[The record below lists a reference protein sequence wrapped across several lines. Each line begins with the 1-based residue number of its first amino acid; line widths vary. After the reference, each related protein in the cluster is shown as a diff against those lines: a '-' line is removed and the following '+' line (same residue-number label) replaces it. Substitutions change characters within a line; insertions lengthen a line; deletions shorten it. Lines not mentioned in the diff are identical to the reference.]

1 MEMAAFYNNLFS
13 TADLRTILQ
22 ATVNNIQ
29 IGEKEVETMKAL
41 QHIYTSL
48 ATKMDLK
55 LPFILERLLD
65 SKMQQDIAENGRT
78 FLLNQSN
85 GESQQIEPSFQC
97 KFCTLDDLLI

>member
-1 MEMAAFYNNLFS
+1 
-13 TADLRTILQ
+13 
-22 ATVNNIQ
+22 
-29 IGEKEVETMKAL
+29 MKAL

-55 LPFILERLLD
+55 LPLILQGLFD

-78 FLLNQSN
+78 FLMSHSN

-97 KFCTLDDLLI
+97 KFCTLDDLLN